1 MVHME
6 QGLNK
11 NEQEEQIVF
20 LREQIKQRPINK
32 KRLLRRTIITVALA
46 VVFGLVAC
54 LVFLLFLP
62 RINNRLNPEP
72 EPETIAFPAEEVQEM
87 QPEEMVASDAEIE
100 TGTAAAA
107 IAENMQDAAVFEQLM
122 QNYTFQT
129 ADYEDLHSALKK
141 VAEEALKG
149 TVTVTG
155 TSAESDWFNDP
166 FIRQGVATGL
176 IVADNRV
183 ETLILADA
191 GAISDAEHITV
202 TFADGRPYEATVKMQ
217 DTLSGLCVLAVS
229 NSDLSAATR
238 DSFHLAELG
247 SSVYMSYTGMP
258 VIAIGAPTGETGSI
272 CYGNVTS
279 ENAAIDLTDSALKLV
294 KTDIYASRNA
304 SGVLIDLRG
313 RVIGWITPRFNGSDT
328 ANRLAAIGITE
339 LKPLIGH
346 MGNGDERARLGV
358 HGATVPPAIKA
369 SEEIPDG
376 AYITAIDMDSP
387 AMQVGIQSGDIITT
401 VHGVPVADYAALCG
415 LLLERRPEDTLKL
428 TVLRQSGNSY
438 SEMELE
444 VTLTGTGG

>member
-32 KRLLRRTIITVALA
+32 KRLLRRTMITVALA

-72 EPETIAFPAEEVQEM
+72 EPETIAFPPEEAQEM
-87 QPEEMVASDAEIE
+87 PPEEMVALDAEIGVE
-100 TGTAAAA
+100 GLQEDT
-107 IAENMQDAAVFEQLM
+107 VFEQLM
-122 QNYTFQT
+122 QDYTFQT
-129 ADYEDLHSALKK
+129 SDYEDLHAALKQ
-141 VAEEALKG
+141 VAENALQS
-149 TVTVTG
+149 TVTVTSI
-155 TSAESDWFNDP
+155 SAASDWFNDP
-166 FIRQGVATGL
+166 YIRRGVSTGL

-183 ETLILADA
+183 ETLILADNA
-191 GAISDAEHITV
+191 AATGAEHISV
-202 TFADGRPYEATVKMQ
+202 TFSDGTAYDAQVKMR
-217 DTLSGLCVLAVS
+217 DAASGLCVLAVS
-229 NSDLSAATR
+229 NADLSAATK
-238 DSFHLAELG
+238 DSFHIAELG

-258 VIAIGAPTGETGSI
+258 VIAIGAPSGETGSI

-279 ENAAIDLTDSALKLV
+279 ENAAIDLTDSAYKLV

-313 RVIGWITPRFNGSDT
+313 RVIGWITTRFNTADT
-328 ANRLAAIGITE
+328 ANLLTAIGITE
-339 LKPLIGH
+339 LKPLIGRLS
-346 MGNGDERARLGV
+346 NGDERARLGV
-358 HGATVPPAIKA
+358 HGAAVPEEIKA
-369 SEEIPDG
+369 LEEIPDG

-387 AMQVGIQSGDIITT
+387 AMQVGILSGDIITSL
-401 VHGVPVADYAALCG
+401 HGVPVVDYAALCG

-428 TVLRQSGNSY
+428 TVMRQSGNGY
-438 SEMELE
+438 REMEID

>member
-32 KRLLRRTIITVALA
+32 KRLLRRTMITVALA

-72 EPETIAFPAEEVQEM
+72 EPETIAFPAEEQEM

-100 TGTAAAA
+100 TGVAAAA
-107 IAENMQDAAVFEQLM
+107 IAENIQDAEVFEQLIE
-122 QNYTFQT
+122 NYTFRT
-129 ADYEDLHSALKK
+129 SDYEDLHTALKQ
-141 VAEEALKG
+141 VAEEALRS

-155 TSAESDWFNDP
+155 TSAASDWFNDP
-166 FIRQGVATGL
+166 YIRRGESTGL
-176 IVADNRV
+176 VVADNRV
-183 ETLILADA
+183 ETLILADDSA
-191 GAISDAEHITV
+191 VTGAEHISV
-202 TFADGRPYEATVKMQ
+202 TFPDGSYYDAHVKMR
-217 DTLSGLCVLAVS
+217 DNISGLCILAVT

-238 DSFHLAELG
+238 DSFHIAELG

-258 VIAIGAPTGETGSI
+258 VIAIGAPTGEAGSI

-279 ENAAIDLTDSALKLV
+279 ENTVIDLTDSAFRLV
-294 KTDIYASRNA
+294 KTDIYASRNG

-313 RVIGWITPRFNGSDT
+313 RVIGWITMRFNTTDT
-328 ANRLAAIGITE
+328 QNRLSAIGITE

-346 MGNGDERARLGV
+346 LSNGDERARLGV
-358 HGATVPPAIKA
+358 HGATVPPEIKT

-387 AMQVGIQSGDIITT
+387 AMQVGIQSGDIITSL
-401 VHGVPVADYAALCG
+401 HGMPVTDYAAFCN
-415 LLLERRPEDTLKL
+415 LLLERSPESTVTLN
-428 TVLRQSGNSY
+428 VLRQSG
-438 SEMELE
+438 SEYREMKIE